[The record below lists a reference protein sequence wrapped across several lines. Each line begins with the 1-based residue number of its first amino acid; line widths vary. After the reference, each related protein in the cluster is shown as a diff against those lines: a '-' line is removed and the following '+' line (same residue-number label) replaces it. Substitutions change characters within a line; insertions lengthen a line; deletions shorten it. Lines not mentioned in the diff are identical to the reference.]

1 MACSN
6 CKKKKKEFNELKT
19 KREPIIGIDRITT
32 WLFIIW
38 FFLGIYGLWSLIKL
52 IKFFCN
58 LSELR

>member
-52 IKFFCN
+52 IKF
-58 LSELR
+58 